1 MPKLLK
7 RRATRRHDRL
17 AVQRMIV
24 ETAPPDQATELGAV
38 RCFVDPEELRR
49 LLSLM
54 AGVEL
59 VGLLLAR

>member
-7 RRATRRHDRL
+7 RRAARRHDRL
-17 AVQRMIV
+17 PLQRIV
-24 ETAPPDQATELGAV
+24 ETAPPDQATEIGAV